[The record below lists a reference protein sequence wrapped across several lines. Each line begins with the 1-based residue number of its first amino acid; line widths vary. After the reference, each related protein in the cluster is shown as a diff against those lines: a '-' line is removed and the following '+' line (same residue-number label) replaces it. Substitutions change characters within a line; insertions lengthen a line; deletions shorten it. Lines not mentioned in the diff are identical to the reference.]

1 MKLRVEFVGDAYYNR
16 RIEINDMF
24 ITKLCGQS
32 AMNMLFEQDEDT
44 THKSNNFVVISH
56 RNDLP
61 YIAKTSGSHM
71 SVSAFASDNFDWYC
85 VDKEYL
91 IEVLEGE
98 TDDKQTITIYYHI
111 R

>member
-1 MKLRVEFVGDAYYNR
+1 MKLHVEFIGETYYNQY
-16 RIEINDMF
+16 IEVNDMF

-44 THKSNNFVVISH
+44 IHKSNNFVVISH

-98 TDDKQTITIYYHI
+98 TDDT
-111 R
+111 

>member
-1 MKLRVEFVGDAYYNR
+1 MKLHVEFIGETYYNQY
-16 RIEINDMF
+16 IEVNDMF

-71 SVSAFASDNFDWYC
+71 SVSALASDNFDWYY

-91 IEVLEGE
+91 LEVLEGE
-98 TDDKQTITIYYHI
+98 TNAK
-111 R
+111 

>member
-1 MKLRVEFVGDAYYNR
+1 MRLKVEFVGNTWYGKTVEVLDIY
-16 RIEINDMF
+16 

-32 AMNMLFEQDEDT
+32 AMNILFEQDEDLQ
-44 THKSNNFVVISH
+44 HKSNNFVVISH

-71 SVSAFASDNFDWYC
+71 SISAFASDNFDWYC

-91 IEVLEGE
+91 LEVLEGE
-98 TDDKQTITIYYHI
+98 TNDK
-111 R
+111 

>member
-1 MKLRVEFVGDAYYNR
+1 MKIYVEFVGNVWYGR
-16 RIEINDMF
+16 KVEVSDMF
-24 ITKLCGQS
+24 VTKLCGQS
-32 AMNMLFEQDEDT
+32 AMNMLFEQDEYT

-98 TDDKQTITIYYHI
+98 INAK
-111 R
+111 

>member
-1 MKLRVEFVGDAYYNR
+1 MKIYVEFVGNVWYGR
-16 RIEINDMF
+16 KVEVSDMF
-24 ITKLCGQS
+24 VTKLCGQS

-71 SVSAFASDNFDWYC
+71 NVSAFASDNFDWYC

-98 TDDKQTITIYYHI
+98 INAK
-111 R
+111 

>member
-1 MKLRVEFVGDAYYNR
+1 MVIYVEFCGNVWYGR
-16 RIEINDMF
+16 KVEVSDMF
-24 ITKLCGQS
+24 VTKLSGQS

-44 THKSNNFVVISH
+44 IHKSNNFVVISH

-61 YIAKTSGSHM
+61 YITKTSGSHM

-98 TDDKQTITIYYHI
+98 TDDT
-111 R
+111 

>member
-1 MKLRVEFVGDAYYNR
+1 MKIYVEFVGNVWYGR
-16 RIEINDMF
+16 KVEVSGMF
-24 ITKLCGQS
+24 VTKLCGQS

-44 THKSNNFVVISH
+44 IHKSNNFVVISH

-71 SVSAFASDNFDWYC
+71 NVSAFASDNFDWYC

-98 TDDKQTITIYYHI
+98 TDET
-111 R
+111 

>member
-1 MKLRVEFVGDAYYNR
+1 MKIYVEFVGNVWYGR
-16 RIEINDMF
+16 KVEVSDMF
-24 ITKLCGQS
+24 VTKLCGQS

-44 THKSNNFVVISH
+44 NHKSNNFVVISH

-71 SVSAFASDNFDWYC
+71 NVSAFASDKFEWYC

-91 IEVLEGE
+91 LEVLEGE
-98 TDDKQTITIYYHI
+98 TNAK
-111 R
+111 

>member
-1 MKLRVEFVGDAYYNR
+1 MKIYVEFVGNVWYGR
-16 RIEINDMF
+16 KVEVSDMF
-24 ITKLCGQS
+24 VTKLCGQS

-44 THKSNNFVVISH
+44 NHKSNNFVVISH

-98 TDDKQTITIYYHI
+98 TDDT
-111 R
+111 

>member
-1 MKLRVEFVGDAYYNR
+1 MKIYVEFVGNVWYGRKVEVSDT
-16 RIEINDMF
+16 F
-24 ITKLCGQS
+24 VTKLCGQS

-44 THKSNNFVVISH
+44 NHKSNNYVVISH

-61 YIAKTSGSHM
+61 YIAKTSGSHRN
-71 SVSAFASDNFDWYC
+71 VSAFASDNFDWYC

-98 TDDKQTITIYYHI
+98 TDDT
-111 R
+111 

>member
-1 MKLRVEFVGDAYYNR
+1 MKIYVEFVGNVWYGR
-16 RIEINDMF
+16 KVEVSDMF
-24 ITKLCGQS
+24 VTKLCGQS

-44 THKSNNFVVISH
+44 NHKSNNFVVISH

-61 YIAKTSGSHM
+61 YITKTSGSHM

-98 TDDKQTITIYYHI
+98 TDDT
-111 R
+111 